1 MTCYHP
7 ITMYRVRSGKN
18 PVTGAWPL
26 TTSPKLGYTDKPIQV
41 PCGQCIGC
49 RLEYARQWTDR
60 CEKELMH
67 PHLPLIQDGKKV
79 RQLEYRQESCFLTL
93 TYDNEHLPDDKGLN
107 KSDLQ
112 KPIPSY
118 VFVILIVLSMATNWV
133 ALTIMQLCL
142 VILLME

>member
-1 MTCYHP
+1 MT
-7 ITMYRVRSGKN
+7 
-18 PVTGAWPL
+18 A
-26 TTSPKLGYTDKPIQV
+26 SPKLGYTDKPVQV

-67 PHLPLIQDGKKV
+67 PYLPLIQDGKKV

-107 KSDLQ
+107 K
-112 KPIPSY
+112 KEN
-118 VFVILIVLSMATNWV
+118 FEA
-133 ALTIMQLCL
+133 
-142 VILLME
+142 